1 MESSWKSDGH
11 LKRKKAVI
19 SGVVYNVGEFNAY
32 LNLDVG
38 LYGRGLVNITQLRT
52 ERIQAP
58 LSDHI
63 EIGERLSGLYLGIDR
78 RTRYFEVS
86 PRKLRL
92 LHEQPAR
99 GVRSCEIL
107 AATEFGAEIESD
119 GVAGFLASQEGTWS
133 QYQILLRTG
142 VLCAGA
148 ELSLYCLGKSDQ
160 SGRVVFR
167 FPRWQLGHDSE
178 TVICGELI
186 AWKINSVDT
195 KEHELRNILFV
206 HTGAGY
212 LYRVEAN
219 DVLDAKE
226 RFQLGQDIQITQGDK
241 VQSEMATA
249 KLGGASRT
257 PVGTLLVSECVSGKV
272 IKLSDGSGGGGL
284 AVIRDG
290 VLGFLPT
297 NTILP
302 GSGRIDSVLKVGDW
316 VEAEVVLVKEGERR
330 AQLKF
335 LRLIQESTESTRERN
350 PLIDVRSARMEGKR
364 GGFRRDAAFRQ
375 DVLEAYDHTCCI
387 CGSKF
392 VVGAASCMEAAHVI
406 PRSQR
411 GADTLVNGIC
421 LCPIHHWA
429 FDRGL
434 LTINEHWL
442 VRVSKAAGTDDAGH
456 WLVPLEGKEVRFPHG
471 VHVSEDAIEWH
482 RRNIFLPED
491 DRDEDHR
498 G

>member
-1 MESSWKSDGH
+1 MESSSKSNGH
-11 LKRKKAVI
+11 LRRKKAVI
-19 SGVVYNVGEFNAY
+19 SGVVHTVGEFNAY
-32 LNLDVG
+32 LNLDIG
-38 LYGRGLVNITQLRT
+38 LHGSGLVNIAQLRT
-52 ERIQAP
+52 EPVESP
-58 LSDHI
+58 LSDHVK
-63 EIGERLSGLYLGIDR
+63 IGERLSGLYLGIDR
-78 RTRYFEVS
+78 RTGYFEIS

-99 GVRSCEIL
+99 GVRTCVIL
-107 AATEFGAEIESD
+107 VATEFGAEIESD
-119 GVAGFLASQEGTWS
+119 GVVGFLASQEGTWS

-186 AWKINSVDT
+186 AWRINSVDR
-195 KEHELRNILFV
+195 KEQALRNILYV
-206 HTGAGY
+206 HTGSGY

-219 DVLDAKE
+219 DILDAKE
-226 RFQLGQDIQITQGDK
+226 RFQLGQDIQIIQGDK
-241 VQSEMATA
+241 MQSEIATA
-249 KLGGASRT
+249 KLAGASRAT
-257 PVGTLLVSECVSGKV
+257 AGTLAVSERVPGKI
-272 IKLSDGSGGGGL
+272 IKLIGAAGGL
-284 AVIRDG
+284 AVVRDG

-297 NTILP
+297 NTLLP
-302 GSGRIDSVLKVGDW
+302 GSGRIDSVLRVGDW
-316 VEAEVVLVKEGERR
+316 VEAEVVLVEEGGKR

-335 LRLIQESTESTRERN
+335 LKLLQESKESTRERN
-350 PLIDVRSARMEGKR
+350 PLIDVRSARAEGKR
-364 GGFRRDAAFRQ
+364 GGFPRDAAFRQ

-392 VVGAASCMEAAHVI
+392 VIGAASCMEAAHVI
-406 PRSQR
+406 PRGQR
-411 GADTLVNGIC
+411 GADTLANGIC

-434 LTINEHWL
+434 LAIDEQWL
-442 VRVSKAAGTDDAGH
+442 VWVSKAADADGAGY
-456 WLVPLEGKEVRFPHG
+456 WLAPLEGKEVCFPCG

-482 RRNIFLPED
+482 RRNIFLSDD
-491 DRDEDHR
+491 DRDEEHL
-498 G
+498 